1 MEYTV
6 ALRTFVPR
14 TSCTQCRCTGF
25 IYGNIPHARPIP
37 SSANELCACAHPYW
51 QHTLTKKELERA
63 FVQHQA
69 VFRGRQVET
78 GCGGFYPTENIEL
91 TLQMLCTCQSRY
103 FEHELL
109 PNTPMA
115 AGIGTDA
122 RSPTEAPGT
131 GTDARRISSP
141 LSAIRT
147 TPLFN
152 PFVQPTTSALS
163 SGELRMVSASRHRR
177 SAPGTSARASPR
189 TNASRQVPER
199 GLACA
204 IIPFSPKQKHPSHMF
219 KLDTEQRRQLVHE
232 LTNSDLVFNVNT
244 SDISS
249 DDVQVWPQLDVQVKE
264 HLAKNRILL
273 TLSETYGN
281 TYLDLSWMLC
291 KNSGTRYKA
300 EMPEFYDCT
309 LGYLRK
315 IAQRHPMYERLNL
328 FFIAPKE
335 KNLEAHV
342 TLDGMLSGQT
352 HPCWPWRVVSKLSWI
367 TIPKDVGR
375 EPNEC
380 LLDCPQMHTTAGA
393 APTASTSKRQHSAS
407 PPPTVKP
414 VQRRRFST
422 RRQLTP
428 PPTEHTKNSSPG
440 AIETL
445 DDVDLQAWR
454 SQVQRQGVELLP
466 AYMKGPDAPRLAKNL
481 LSALRNLCQ
490 NYPQTQ
496 TSRFTPVDGVQ
507 SKISGL
513 LPLLCTHPDFHIE
526 GNPDITTTGLGP
538 VREVYD
544 TALSLRIT
552 DGTRWAASTT
562 GGYHTIH
569 LCDNPDL
576 EEEDV
581 ALEYMVD
588 GLLFALYLITVG
600 VGPDPISPFVLL
612 AASAKD
618 IQDVEL
624 PQDYVLGMIPDEAT
638 AEGLRE
644 VYHFK
649 PNDIIKIS
657 EIPNN
662 RIGVLATEHIA
673 VPAIR
678 LSNPRENDAHS
689 KIQKQ
694 MLTKL
699 VIGHTNPWTHQ
710 HFLAFK
716 DGFNWSSSK
725 EQGKL
730 LQDTTHE
737 LLEINEPTYAHRLLA
752 AVYHR
757 RIECAGVILDK
768 IIWVGESHTEVQNA
782 RLYDLFIMRV
792 MHWLRGIGHPRELVG
807 KYVDRDTYL
816 NERDAGVRARM
827 LYRAITGSSLILGG
841 AHDKIR
847 IKMRHLP
854 NYAGNALCEAKVCF
868 MTLEVII
875 NTYLRNELLLQPG
888 ELKSQGPASRF
899 DLWWHAQ
906 LLSLATGFNDA

>member
-1 MEYTV
+1 M
-6 ALRTFVPR
+6 
-14 TSCTQCRCTGF
+14 
-25 IYGNIPHARPIP
+25 
-37 SSANELCACAHPYW
+37 
-51 QHTLTKKELERA
+51 
-63 FVQHQA
+63 
-69 VFRGRQVET
+69 
-78 GCGGFYPTENIEL
+78 
-91 TLQMLCTCQSRY
+91 SRW
-103 FEHELL
+103 
-109 PNTPMA
+109 T
-115 AGIGTDA
+115 
-122 RSPTEAPGT
+122 
-131 GTDARRISSP
+131 
-141 LSAIRT
+141 
-147 TPLFN
+147 
-152 PFVQPTTSALS
+152 
-163 SGELRMVSASRHRR
+163 
-177 SAPGTSARASPR
+177 
-189 TNASRQVPER
+189 
-199 GLACA
+199 
-204 IIPFSPKQKHPSHMF
+204 
-219 KLDTEQRRQLVHE
+219 
-232 LTNSDLVFNVNT
+232 
-244 SDISS
+244 
-249 DDVQVWPQLDVQVKE
+249 
-264 HLAKNRILL
+264 
-273 TLSETYGN
+273 
-281 TYLDLSWMLC
+281 
-291 KNSGTRYKA
+291 
-300 EMPEFYDCT
+300 
-309 LGYLRK
+309 
-315 IAQRHPMYERLNL
+315 
-328 FFIAPKE
+328 
-335 KNLEAHV
+335 
-342 TLDGMLSGQT
+342 
-352 HPCWPWRVVSKLSWI
+352 LSWI

-375 EPNEC
+375 DQNEC
-380 LLDCPQMHTTAGA
+380 LLDCPQTRTTAGA
-393 APTASTSKRQHSAS
+393 ALTASTSKRQHSS
-407 PPPTVKP
+407 STPPTG
-414 VQRRRFST
+414 
-422 RRQLTP
+422 LTP
-428 PPTEHTKNSSPG
+428 PPTEHTKNSSAG
-440 AIETL
+440 TIDTL

-490 NYPQTQ
+490 NYPQTH

-526 GNPDITTTGLGP
+526 GNPDITSTGLGP

-544 TALSLRIT
+544 TALLLRVA

-581 ALEYMVD
+581 ALER
-588 GLLFALYLITVG
+588 LG

-644 VYHFK
+644 VYQFK

-678 LSNPRENDAHS
+678 LSNPQENDAHS

-699 VIGHTNPWTHQ
+699 VIGHNNPWSHQ

-716 DGFNWSSSK
+716 DGFNWSSSR
-725 EQGKL
+725 ERGKL

-757 RIECAGVILDK
+757 
-768 IIWVGESHTEVQNA
+768 HTEVQNA
-782 RLYDLFIMRV
+782 QVYDLFIMRV
-792 MHWLRGIGHPRELVG
+792 THWLRGIGHPRELVG
-807 KYVDRDTYL
+807 KYVERETYL

-841 AHDKIR
+841 EHDKIR

-854 NYAGNALCEAKVCF
+854 NYAGNALCKAKVCF

-875 NTYLRNELLLQPG
+875 NKYLRNELLLQPG
-888 ELKSQGPASRF
+888 ELESKGPASHF